1 MRDDWRSSRTRML
14 SLTGRGRKTADEMR
28 IHFPGF
34 HQCRGSELLRP
45 NIMYTHNKNTYAH
58 TLGGKMHMHTNTHT
72 SPPNCSQWGF
82 FFFFHTGPDTKSWN
96 IKRCPNSV
104 VWVSIIPALMA
115 LSLNHGEAANCQ
127 LLCPHYPRP
136 PAQTGA
142 LGHCPRNHSAPVASQ
157 ES

>member
-1 MRDDWRSSRTRML
+1 ML
-14 SLTGRGRKTADEMR
+14 SFTGRGRKTADEMG
-28 IHFPGF
+28 IHFLGF
-34 HQCRGSELLRP
+34 HQCCSSELLWP
-45 NIMYTHNKNTYAH
+45 NIMYTHNKTHTDTH
-58 TLGGKMHMHTNTHT
+58 TLKGEMHT
-72 SPPNCSQWGF
+72 PPDCSQWG
-82 FFFFHTGPDTKSWN
+82 FFHTGPDTKRWN
-96 IKRCPNSV
+96 IKHCPDSV

>member
-1 MRDDWRSSRTRML
+1 MRRRGCVRQLEKQWTRML
-14 SLTGRGRKTADEMR
+14 SFTGWGRKTVDEIR

-34 HQCRGSELLRP
+34 HQYRGSQLLRP
-45 NIMYTHNKNTYAH
+45 NIMYTTHIRTH
-58 TLGGKMHMHTNTHT
+58 LEEKMHT
-72 SPPNCSQWGF
+72 PPNCSQWG
-82 FFFFHTGPDTKSWN
+82 FFHTGPDTKSWN
-96 IKRCPNSV
+96 IKRCPDSV
-104 VWVSIIPALMA
+104 VWVSIILALMA

-142 LGHCPRNHSAPVASQ
+142 LGHCPRNHSAPVAPQ